1 MESRYRPGT
10 IVHARGREWIVLPP
24 REPEVL
30 QLRPLTTA
38 QGDEVGLFLPLEG
51 ERVHPARF
59 VDPEPVSGGDA
70 TGIMTLFDAARLSLR
85 SGAGPFRS
93 LGCISVIPRP
103 YQFVP
108 LIMSLRQSPVRLL
121 IADDVGVGKTI
132 EAAMIARE
140 LLDRGLARRLAV
152 LCPAHLCDQWE
163 RALREKFAIEAVLVQ
178 PSQIRRLERALPRP
192 DISIY
197 QHYPNLVASID
208 FVKSKS
214 QRDRFLAQA
223 PDLVIVD
230 EAHASARPRGAA
242 SGAEHQRFELLRDLA
257 RDPNRQILL
266 VTATPHSGI
275 EESFRSLLG
284 LLDPMF
290 DRDPEQPLDRD
301 ALVPYLVQRRRRDV
315 EKWLGADTPFPE
327 RKAEEVRYELSRA
340 YQSLFSDVLDYCRD
354 SLEDVGALRAAQQR
368 VRHWGAIAI
377 LRSLLSSPDAA
388 AMVLANRAVKLA
400 PEGEEAG
407 ESSAEIDDAF
417 RPQVLD
423 LFGDQELSDYAPSG
437 PLEEADRIGAAYD
450 RRRLRSFGD
459 RARALAGSR
468 EDHKLAQLVEVLRD
482 LLRDGYRPIVFC
494 RFIPTAHYVAE
505 WVRKLLGR
513 EFPGLHVEPVTG
525 DDGDDER
532 KEKIAELAPSER
544 HILVATDC
552 LSEGIDLQEHF
563 DAVVHYDLPWNP
575 NRLEQREGRV
585 DRFGQPKQ
593 EVRTVLLYGTNN
605 QVDQVVL
612 DVLIRKAMTIR
623 ASLGIAV
630 PVPVD
635 PEQVME
641 TVVDNVLL
649 KRVPRERQLE
659 LALSTSDVSRLHA
672 AWDEAAEREQRQR
685 GFFSQRSIRPDEV
698 ARELEATDSVLGEPD
713 AVRRFVADA
722 LQRFGGRLAP
732 RREPG
737 IFELTPGDMKARL
750 SPYLGNEFPLR
761 VAFSTVRDP
770 VPVLGRTHP
779 AVATLCEAVLGQAF
793 GGEPD
798 ALFARTGTMRT
809 DAVRLR
815 TVLVLL
821 RLRYTLEEEVEEFA
835 EEVVLAAFERRDG
848 RLHWL
853 EPLETAGREI
863 AAAARPVGNVEAAE
877 KAEQIGWALE
887 FLTGTQDWHGPIVI
901 ARVAELEAAH
911 SRLRKLTKASRLNV
925 LPHEPPDILGCFV
938 LLPAG
943 TAA

>member
-1 MESRYRPGT
+1 
-10 IVHARGREWIVLPP
+10 
-24 REPEVL
+24 
-30 QLRPLTTA
+30 LTTA
-38 QGDEVGLFLPLEG
+38 HGDEVGLFLPLEG
-51 ERVHPARF
+51 ERVRPARF
-59 VDPEPVSGGDA
+59 ADPEPVSGGDA
-70 TGIMTLFDAARLSLR
+70 TGIMTLFDAARLALR

-93 LGCISVIPRP
+93 LDRISVVPRP

-108 LIMSLRQSPVRLL
+108 LIMALRQSPVRLL

-163 RALREKFAIEAVLVQ
+163 RALRDKFAIETVLVQ
-178 PSQIRRLERALPRP
+178 PSQIRRLERDLPRP

-197 QHYPNLVASID
+197 EHYSNFVASID

-214 QRDRFLAQA
+214 QRDRFLAHA

-230 EAHASARPRGAA
+230 EAHASARPRGTA
-242 SGAEHQRFELLRDLA
+242 SGAEHQRYELLRELA
-257 RDPNRQILL
+257 CDPNRQILL

-284 LLDPMF
+284 LLDPDF
-290 DRDPEQPLDRD
+290 DRDPAQALDQDR
-301 ALVPYLVQRRRRDV
+301 LVPYLVQRRRRDV
-315 EKWLGADTPFPE
+315 EKWLGSETPFPE
-327 RKAEEVRYELSRA
+327 RKSEEARYELSRA
-340 YQSLFSDVLDYCRD
+340 YQSLFADVLDYCRD
-354 SLEDVGALRAAQQR
+354 SLEDGRALRAAQQR
-368 VRHWGAIAI
+368 VRHWAAIAI

-388 AMVLANRAVKLA
+388 VMVLGNRAGKLGA
-400 PEGEEAG
+400 ERADETET
-407 ESSAEIDDAF
+407 SAEVDDAY

-423 LFGDQELSDYAPSG
+423 LFGDEELADYAPTG
-437 PLEEADRIGAAYD
+437 PVDQAERIGIDYD
-450 RRRLRSFGD
+450 RRRLRAFGA
-459 RARALAGSR
+459 RARALVGPK
-468 EDHKLAQLVEVLRD
+468 EDRKLARLVDVLRD
-482 LLRDGYRPIVFC
+482 LLREDCRPIVFC
-494 RFIPTAHYVAE
+494 RFIPTGHYVADQL
-505 WVRKLLGR
+505 RKLLAR
-513 EFPGLHVEPVTG
+513 EFPGIHIEPVTG
-525 DDGDDER
+525 DIGDDER
-532 KEKIAELAPSER
+532 KEKIAELSGSER
-544 HILVATDC
+544 RILVATDC
-552 LSEGIDLQEHF
+552 LSEGIDLQEYF

-585 DRFGQPKQ
+585 DRFGQPKR

-612 DVLIRKAMTIR
+612 DVLIRKATAIR
-623 ASLGIAV
+623 RSLGIAV

-635 PEQVME
+635 PEGVIE

-649 KRVPRERQLE
+649 SRVPREQQLE
-659 LALSTSDVSRLHA
+659 LALSTPDVSRLHA

-685 GFFSQRSIRPDEV
+685 GFFAQRGIKPDEV
-698 ARELEATDSVLGEPD
+698 AREIEATDSVLGDPD

-722 LQRFGGRLAP
+722 VQRFGGRLTP

-737 IFELTPGDMKARL
+737 VFDLVPGEMKARL
-750 SPYLGNEFPLR
+750 TLTLGNESPIS
-761 VAFSTVRDP
+761 VAFSTVRDTA
-770 VPVLGRTHP
+770 PVLGRTHP
-779 AVATLCEAVLGQAF
+779 AVSTLCEAVLGQAF
-793 GGEPD
+793 GGQPE
-798 ALFARTGTMRT
+798 ALFTRTGAMRT

-815 TVLVLL
+815 TVLLLL

-835 EEVVLAAFERRDG
+835 EEIVLAAFQRREG

-863 AAAARPVGNVEAAE
+863 AQAGRPVGNVGAAE

-887 FLTGTQDWHGPIVI
+887 FLAGTQEWYAPIVT

-911 SRLRKLTKASRLNV
+911 ARLRKLTKAPRLKV

-938 LLPAG
+938 LLPSGGAP
-943 TAA
+943 